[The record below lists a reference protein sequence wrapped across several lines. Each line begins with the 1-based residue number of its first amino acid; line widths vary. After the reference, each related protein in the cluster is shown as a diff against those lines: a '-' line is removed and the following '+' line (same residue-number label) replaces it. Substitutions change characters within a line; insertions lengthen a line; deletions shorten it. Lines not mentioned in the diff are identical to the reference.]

1 LNQAARFDAAAFQAG
16 RRGAWGAPLRVL
28 ERTASTQDEAAAWA
42 LDGGVE
48 GAVVL
53 AEAQDAGRGRWGK
66 AWEGRPGL
74 SLLFT
79 VLIRAW
85 PPSRPA
91 QDRAGT
97 SGQVPDNSS
106 TLPLVL
112 GLAGVQALRGL
123 GLAEAAC
130 KWPND
135 LWWRGRKL
143 GGLLVEQR
151 GPWLLAGCGLN
162 VGQAEGDW
170 PGELKASAVSLAL
183 AGLALPREAVLAALL
198 QAWEAAVA
206 HWRTEGL
213 AGFLGEWAQADALA
227 GRDCRLNQGGQAFE
241 ARVLG
246 LAADGALRV
255 RGADGMERRL
265 YSAEVEQV
273 RPLGAS

>member
-1 LNQAARFDAAAFQAG
+1 MSFDAAGFQAA
-16 RRGAWGAPLRVL
+16 RRGAWGGSLRAHPQL
-28 ERTASTQDEAAAWA
+28 ASTQDEAAQWA
-42 LDGGVE
+42 QAGAAEGG
-48 GAVVL
+48 VVL
-53 AEAQDAGRGRWGK
+53 AEAQTAGRGRWGK
-66 AWEGRPGL
+66 AWVGRPGL

-79 VLIRAW
+79 ALIKAPPSS

-91 QDRAGT
+91 EGTAGA
-97 SGQVPDNSS
+97 SGQAHPS

-112 GLAGVQALRGL
+112 GLAAVRALRGL

-162 VGQAEGDW
+162 VGQAQADW
-170 PGELKASAVSLAL
+170 PADLQASAVSLAQ
-183 AGLALPREAVLAALL
+183 AGLAVSREEALAALL
-198 QAWEAAVA
+198 GAWEDGVA
-206 HWRTEGL
+206 RWRAGGL
-213 AGFLGEWAQADALA
+213 APLLPEWARADALA
-227 GRDCRLNQGGQAFE
+227 GRTCRLRHGGRAFE

-246 LAADGALRV
+246 LAEDGALRV
-255 RGADGMERRL
+255 QEAGGDEARL
-265 YSAEVEQV
+265 YSADVEQV